1 MKAYGRINGKTI
13 ELKEVIL
20 VGDNDE
26 IMELI
31 PFIKISLERN
41 AFYSESGEGCHT
53 HFSEWNKEWRYGDL
67 EITIGSKN
75 MENERNDRKGE
86 KNAI

>member
-1 MKAYGRINGKTI
+1 MKAYGVTNGKTI

-20 VGDNDE
+20 MGDNE
-26 IMELI
+26 ELMELI

-41 AFYSESGEGCHT
+41 DFTEPGENCLT

-67 EITIGSKN
+67 EITISSDN
-75 MENERNDRKGE
+75 IENKRKSREEE

>member
-1 MKAYGRINGKTI
+1 MKAYGVINGKTI

-20 VGDNDE
+20 MGDNDE
-26 IMELI
+26 LMELI

-41 AFYSESGEGCHT
+41 AFYAEQGENCYT
-53 HFSEWNKEWRYGDL
+53 HFGEWNKEWRYGDL

-75 MENERNDRKGE
+75 AEDKE
-86 KNAI
+86 KE